1 MSKSKRLGCRLLL
14 DESLGIFAPCEVKR
28 RKVRAFFVVTNAK
41 NRRQGGRGRFSDF
54 DKRILQ
60 PEFRKSGGDKTSE
73 RAHEGLTYNI
83 DNDVA
88 TSNLRLDEMQVRCL
102 KHRTSKTGLTA

>member
-1 MSKSKRLGCRLLL
+1 M
-14 DESLGIFAPCEVKR
+14 
-28 RKVRAFFVVTNAK
+28 RAFFVVTNAK